1 MYIFVFFTVH
11 LFFGFITAQELVY
24 TDSISHKS
32 KGGFW
37 CITVTHTIQA
47 ALQLNNLNKH
57 SSVHNGPSVRNIHH
71 PECQV
76 PQLGDAFERK

>member
-24 TDSISHKS
+24 TDSILINQKA
-32 KGGFW
+32 
-37 CITVTHTIQA
+37 HTIQA
-47 ALQLNNLNKH
+47 ALQSNNLNKH
-57 SSVHNGPSVRNIHH
+57 CHPVQNGPSVRNIHH